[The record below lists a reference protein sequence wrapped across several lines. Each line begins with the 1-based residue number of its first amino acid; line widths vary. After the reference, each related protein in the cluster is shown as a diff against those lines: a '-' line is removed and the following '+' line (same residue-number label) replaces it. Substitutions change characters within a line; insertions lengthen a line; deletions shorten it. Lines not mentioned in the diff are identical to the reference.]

1 MGFGQSGWFT
11 ALLEQELAQ
20 HQPLEDARAP
30 GISPRARART
40 HVRMVL
46 QDSGLLY
53 GTPEQ
58 VEHPVGMTREE
69 QLSLA
74 VLRTL
79 VRLALDLADISGLGP
94 ERRVERL
101 TILFAAW
108 SGHLRLAETL
118 QTALRST
125 GTLPRRSVARLET
138 LLEDRAMSLGADP
151 LYGLLLH
158 NGAAYVDAQLFA
170 HLALAAWLHTRL
182 GLEHA
187 RRRLSVAARQK
198 ALLVEVLTALAC
210 AERPPTPA
218 ARRAILRQVD
228 SLGLPKPV
236 GPLLRARVKEVF
248 RERPDLDVLVRPVRS
263 LPLRRFILQQTLL
276 ASLVEG
282 RRSPAE
288 LAFLRAL
295 ARALRISPEGL
306 REVEG
311 EVAEFYA
318 QNRSVLDVFS
328 VSDNAAS
335 LGDEWVSS
343 MLRSLDENAKAL
355 LLEARMM
362 GELGVFLGKLA
373 IGQTLTPDERRR
385 MRLELIDLA
394 KAIPALAIFAA
405 PGGLLLLAALAKVL
419 PFNILPSAF
428 QGSRRPAALPA
439 QVGAGDAALRLAR
452 PGDVPP

>member
-1 MGFGQSGWFT
+1 MSFGQSGWFT

-20 HQPLEDARAP
+20 HQPLVDARAP
-30 GISPRARART
+30 GTSPRARARA

-46 QDSGLLY
+46 HDSGLLY

-58 VEHPVGMTREE
+58 VEHPGEMTREE

-79 VRLALDLADISGLGP
+79 VRLALDLADIGGLGP

-118 QTALRST
+118 QTALRGT
-125 GTLPRRSVARLET
+125 GALPRRSVARLEE

-151 LYGLLLH
+151 VYGLLLH

-170 HLALAAWLHTRL
+170 HLALAAWLRTAL
-182 GLEHA
+182 ALDQA
-187 RRRLSVAARQK
+187 RRRLAVAARQK

-210 AERPPTPA
+210 AERPPTPS

-236 GPLLRARVKEVF
+236 GPMLRARVKQVF

-263 LPLRRFILQQTLL
+263 LALRRFILQQTVL

-295 ARALRISPEGL
+295 ARALRISLDAL
-306 REVEG
+306 REIEG

-318 QNRSVLDVFS
+318 EHRQVLDVFR
-328 VSDNAAS
+328 VTDNAAS
-335 LGDEWVSS
+335 LGEEWVSS
-343 MLRSLDENAKAL
+343 MQRSLDENVRAL

-373 IGQTLTPDERRR
+373 IGQSLTPDERRR

-419 PFNILPSAF
+419 PFSILPSAF
-428 QGSRRPAALPA
+428 QGPRRPVLPA
-439 QVGAGDAALRLAR
+439 EVGPADATVRLAPPGDAPR
-452 PGDVPP
+452 

>member
-11 ALLEQELAQ
+11 ALLETELEQ
-20 HQPLEDARAP
+20 HQPLVDARAP
-30 GISPRARART
+30 GQSPRARART
-40 HVRMVL
+40 HVRQVL

-58 VEHPVGMTREE
+58 VEHAVGMTREE

-79 VRLALDLADISGLGP
+79 VRLGLDLADICGLGP
-94 ERRVERL
+94 ERRAQRL
-101 TILFAAW
+101 TILFAVW

-118 QTALRST
+118 QTSLRAT
-125 GTLPRRSVARLET
+125 GRLPRRSVARLET
-138 LLEDRAMSLGADP
+138 LLEDRAQSLGADP

-182 GLEHA
+182 GLA
-187 RRRLSVAARQK
+187 QAKRRLGVAARQK

-210 AERPPTPA
+210 AERPPTPS

-228 SLGLPKPV
+228 SLGLPRPV
-236 GPLLRARVKEVF
+236 GPRVRARVKQVF
-248 RERPDLDVLVRPVRS
+248 RERPDLDVLARPVRS

-282 RRSPAE
+282 RRSPPE

-295 ARALRISPEGL
+295 ARALRISPEAL
-306 REVEG
+306 TEIEG

-318 QNRSVLDVFS
+318 ENRSVLDVFA
-328 VSDNAAS
+328 VRDNAAS
-335 LGDEWVSS
+335 LGDEWVSG

-362 GELGVFLGKLA
+362 GELSVFLGKLA

-419 PFNILPSAF
+419 PFSILPSAF
-428 QGSRRPAALPA
+428 QGSRRPALPA
-439 QVGAGDAALRLAR
+439 DVPGAGETVRLAR
-452 PGDVPP
+452 PGDGPR

>member
-1 MGFGQSGWFT
+1 MHRVGRPGAGSAGAAARAGAGVMGFGQSGWFT
-11 ALLEQELAQ
+11 ALLEQEMAQ

-30 GISPRARART
+30 GISPRARARA

-58 VEHPVGMTREE
+58 VEHPAGLTREE

-79 VRLALDLADISGLGP
+79 VRLALDLADISGP
-94 ERRVERL
+94 RPRAPRR
-101 TILFAAW
+101 AASPSSSP
-108 SGHLRLAETL
+108 SGADTSASRRRCRRPCA
-118 QTALRST
+118 APA
-125 GTLPRRSVARLET
+125 TLPRRSVARLET

-187 RRRLSVAARQK
+187 RRRLAVAARQK

-218 ARRAILRQVD
+218 ARQAILRQVD

-236 GPLLRARVKEVF
+236 GPMLRARVKEVF

-288 LAFLRAL
+288 LRLPPRAG
-295 ARALRISPEGL
+295 PG
-306 REVEG
+306 
-311 EVAEFYA
+311 
-318 QNRSVLDVFS
+318 
-328 VSDNAAS
+328 AAH
-335 LGDEWVSS
+335 
-343 MLRSLDENAKAL
+343 
-355 LLEARMM
+355 
-362 GELGVFLGKLA
+362 
-373 IGQTLTPDERRR
+373 
-385 MRLELIDLA
+385 
-394 KAIPALAIFAA
+394 
-405 PGGLLLLAALAKVL
+405 
-419 PFNILPSAF
+419 
-428 QGSRRPAALPA
+428 RRPRAS
-439 QVGAGDAALRLAR
+439 GRSRAR
-452 PGDVPP
+452 WRSSTPRTARCSTCSPCARTRPPWARSG

>member
-1 MGFGQSGWFT
+1 
-11 ALLEQELAQ
+11 
-20 HQPLEDARAP
+20 
-30 GISPRARART
+30 
-40 HVRMVL
+40 
-46 QDSGLLY
+46 
-53 GTPEQ
+53 
-58 VEHPVGMTREE
+58 
-69 QLSLA
+69 
-74 VLRTL
+74 
-79 VRLALDLADISGLGP
+79 
-94 ERRVERL
+94 
-101 TILFAAW
+101 
-108 SGHLRLAETL
+108 
-118 QTALRST
+118 
-125 GTLPRRSVARLET
+125 
-138 LLEDRAMSLGADP
+138 
-151 LYGLLLH
+151 
-158 NGAAYVDAQLFA
+158 
-170 HLALAAWLHTRL
+170 
-182 GLEHA
+182 
-187 RRRLSVAARQK
+187 VAARQK

-218 ARRAILRQVD
+218 ARKAILRQVD

-236 GPLLRARVKEVF
+236 GPMLRSRVKEVF
-248 RERPDLDVLVRPVRS
+248 RQRPDLDVLVRPVRS

-288 LAFLRAL
+288 LAFLKAL

-318 QNRSVLDVFS
+318 ENRSVLDVFA
-328 VSDNAAS
+328 VRDNAAS
-335 LGDEWVSS
+335 LGDEWVSG

-373 IGQTLTPDERRR
+373 IGQTLAPDEKRR

-419 PFNILPSAF
+419 PFSILPSAF
-428 QGSRRPAALPA
+428 QGGRRPALPA
-439 QVGAGDAALRLAR
+439 EVAGDAAIRLAR

>member
-11 ALLEQELAQ
+11 ALLEQELGR
-20 HQPLEDARAP
+20 HQPLVDARAP
-30 GISPRARART
+30 GVSPRAKARA
-40 HVRMVL
+40 HVRTVL

-58 VEHPVGMTREE
+58 VEHPAGMTREE

-79 VRLALDLADISGLGP
+79 VRLALDLADITGLGP

-125 GTLPRRSVARLET
+125 GTLPRRSVARLES

-187 RRRLSVAARQK
+187 KRRLAVADRQK

-236 GPLLRARVKEVF
+236 GPLLRDRVKEVF
-248 RERPDLDVLVRPVRS
+248 RERPDLDLLVRPVRS

-288 LAFLRAL
+288 LAFLKAL

-306 REVEG
+306 REIEG

-318 QNRSVLDVFS
+318 ENRSVLDVFA

-335 LGDEWVSS
+335 LGDEWVGN

-373 IGQTLTPDERRR
+373 IGQSLTPDEKRR

-419 PFNILPSAF
+419 PFSILPSAF
-428 QGSRRPAALPA
+428 QGARRPALAAEVGPA
-439 QVGAGDAALRLAR
+439 DAAVRLAR

>member
-1 MGFGQSGWFT
+1 MAFGQSGWFT
-11 ALLEQELAQ
+11 RLLEQELAE
-20 HQPLEDARAP
+20 HQPLVDARAP
-30 GISPRARART
+30 GSPRARARA
-40 HVRMVL
+40 HVREVL
-46 QDSGLLY
+46 RDSGLLY
-53 GTPEQ
+53 GTPEK
-58 VEHPVGMTREE
+58 VEAAGQLSREE

-94 ERRVERL
+94 ERRVERI

-118 QTALRST
+118 QTALRRT
-125 GTLPRRSVARLET
+125 GALPRRSVLRLERG
-138 LLEDRAMSLGADP
+138 LEERAMSLGADP

-170 HLALAAWLHTRL
+170 HLALAAWLHTAL
-182 GLEHA
+182 GLEQA
-187 RRRLSVAARQK
+187 RRRLAVAARQK

-228 SLGLPKPV
+228 SLGLHEPV
-236 GPLLRARVKEVF
+236 GSLLRARVKQVF
-248 RERPDLDVLVRPVRS
+248 RSRPDLDVLVRPVRS
-263 LPLRRFILQQTLL
+263 LPLRRFILQQTVL

-282 RRSPAE
+282 RRGPAE

-295 ARALRISPEGL
+295 ARALRISPEAL
-306 REVEG
+306 REIEG

-318 QNRSVLDVFS
+318 EHRPVLDVFT
-328 VSDNAAS
+328 VTDKAAS
-335 LGDEWVSS
+335 LGEEWVES
-343 MLRSLDENAKAL
+343 MRGSLDDNVRAV

-385 MRLELIDLA
+385 MKLELLDLA

-419 PFNILPSAF
+419 PFSLLPSAF
-428 QGSRRPAALPA
+428 QASRPPELPA
-439 QVGAGDAALRLAR
+439 RTGPSDDGVRLAHPGDAPR
-452 PGDVPP
+452 

>member
-11 ALLEQELAQ
+11 ALLEQELER
-20 HQPLEDARAP
+20 HQPLADARDP

-46 QDSGLLY
+46 HDSGLLY
-53 GTPEQ
+53 GTPEH
-58 VEHPVGMTREE
+58 VEHPAGMTREE

-74 VLRTL
+74 VIRTL

-94 ERRVERL
+94 ERRVERI

-118 QTALRST
+118 QTSLRTT
-125 GTLPRRSVARLET
+125 GTLPRRSVARLEA

-187 RRRLSVAARQK
+187 RRRLAVAARQK

-236 GPLLRARVKEVF
+236 GPMLRARVKEVF

-288 LAFLRAL
+288 LAFLKAL

-306 REVEG
+306 REIEG

-318 QNRSVLDVFS
+318 SNRSVLDVFA

-335 LGDEWVSS
+335 LGDEWVSN

-373 IGQTLTPDERRR
+373 IGQSLTQDERRR

-419 PFNILPSAF
+419 PFSLLPSAF
-428 QGSRRPAALPA
+428 QGQRRPALPA
-439 QVGAGDAALRLAR
+439 GVADAAVRLAR

>member
-1 MGFGQSGWFT
+1 MGFGQSGWLT
-11 ALLEQELAQ
+11 TLLEQELAA
-20 HQPLEDARAP
+20 HQPLVDARAP
-30 GISPRARART
+30 GSPRARARA
-40 HVRMVL
+40 HVRLVL
-46 QDSGLLY
+46 HDSGLLY

-58 VEHPVGMTREE
+58 VEAPVGMTREE

-79 VRLALDLADISGLGP
+79 VRLALDLADIAGLGP
-94 ERRVERL
+94 ARRVERL

-118 QTALRST
+118 QSSLRSS
-125 GTLPRRSVARLET
+125 GSLPRRSVRRLET

-170 HLALAAWLHTRL
+170 HLSLAAWLHTSL
-182 GLEHA
+182 GLEQA
-187 RRRLSVAARQK
+187 KRRLAVAARQK

-210 AERPPTPA
+210 AERAPTPA

-228 SLGLPKPV
+228 SLGLPAPV
-236 GPLLRARVKEVF
+236 GPIVRARVKGVF
-248 RERPDLDVLVRPVRS
+248 RERPDLDTLVRPVRS
-263 LPLRRFILQQTLL
+263 LPLRRFILQQTVL

-288 LAFLRAL
+288 IAFLRAL
-295 ARALRISPEGL
+295 ARALRIAPDTL
-306 REVEG
+306 REIEG

-318 QNRSVLDVFS
+318 EHRRVLDVFT

-335 LGDEWVSS
+335 LGEEWVGS
-343 MLRSLDENAKAL
+343 MTRSLDDNVRAL

-373 IGQTLTPDERRR
+373 IGQSLSTDERRR

-419 PFNILPSAF
+419 PFSILPSAF
-428 QGSRRPAALPA
+428 QGSRRAALPA
-439 QVGAGDAALRLAR
+439 EVAPAEAAVRLAHPGDA
-452 PGDVPP
+452 PP

>member
-1 MGFGQSGWFT
+1 M
-11 ALLEQELAQ
+11 
-20 HQPLEDARAP
+20 
-30 GISPRARART
+30 
-40 HVRMVL
+40 
-46 QDSGLLY
+46 
-53 GTPEQ
+53 
-58 VEHPVGMTREE
+58 
-69 QLSLA
+69 
-74 VLRTL
+74 
-79 VRLALDLADISGLGP
+79 
-94 ERRVERL
+94 
-101 TILFAAW
+101 
-108 SGHLRLAETL
+108 
-118 QTALRST
+118 
-125 GTLPRRSVARLET
+125 
-138 LLEDRAMSLGADP
+138 
-151 LYGLLLH
+151 
-158 NGAAYVDAQLFA
+158 
-170 HLALAAWLHTRL
+170 
-182 GLEHA
+182 
-187 RRRLSVAARQK
+187 
-198 ALLVEVLTALAC
+198 
-210 AERPPTPA
+210 
-218 ARRAILRQVD
+218 D

-236 GPLLRARVKEVF
+236 GPMLRARVKEVF
-248 RERPDLDVLVRPVRS
+248 RERPDLDVLVQPVRS

-318 QNRSVLDVFS
+318 ENRSVLDVFA

-373 IGQTLTPDERRR
+373 IGQTLAPDEKRR

-428 QGSRRPAALPA
+428 QGGRRPAALPA
-439 QVGAGDAALRLAR
+439 EVAGDAAIRLAR

>member
-11 ALLEQELAQ
+11 ALLEQELER
-20 HQPLEDARAP
+20 HQPLVDARAP
-30 GISPRARART
+30 GTSPRSRART

-46 QDSGLLY
+46 HDSGLLY
-53 GTPEQ
+53 GTPEH
-58 VEHPVGMTREE
+58 VDHPPGTTRDE

-74 VLRTL
+74 VIRTL
-79 VRLALDLADISGLGP
+79 VRLALDLADIAGLGP
-94 ERRVERL
+94 ERRVERI

-118 QTALRST
+118 QIALRST

-187 RRRLSVAARQK
+187 RRRLAVAARQK

-236 GPLLRARVKEVF
+236 GPMLRARVKEVF

-306 REVEG
+306 REIEG

-318 QNRSVLDVFS
+318 ENRSVLDVFA
-328 VSDNAAS
+328 VRDNAAS

-343 MLRSLDENAKAL
+343 MLHSLDENAKAL

-362 GELGVFLGKLA
+362 GELSVFLGKLA
-373 IGQTLTPDERRR
+373 IGQTLTQDERRR

-419 PFNILPSAF
+419 PFSLLPSAF
-428 QGSRRPAALPA
+428 QGARRAALPA
-439 QVGAGDAALRLAR
+439 EVADAAVRLAR

>member
-11 ALLEQELAQ
+11 ALLEQELER

-30 GISPRARART
+30 GTSPRARART

-46 QDSGLLY
+46 HDSGLLY
-53 GTPEQ
+53 GTPEH
-58 VEHPVGMTREE
+58 VEHPAGMTREE

-79 VRLALDLADISGLGP
+79 VRLALDLADIAGLGP

-101 TILFAAW
+101 LILFAAW

-118 QTALRST
+118 QTSLRST

-138 LLEDRAMSLGADP
+138 LLEDRAMPLGADP

-182 GLEHA
+182 GLEQA
-187 RRRLSVAARQK
+187 KRRLAVAARQK

-210 AERPPTPA
+210 AERAPTPA
-218 ARRAILRQVD
+218 ARKAILRQVD

-288 LAFLRAL
+288 LAFLKAL

-306 REVEG
+306 REIEG

-318 QNRSVLDVFS
+318 SNRSV
-328 VSDNAAS
+328 
-335 LGDEWVSS
+335 
-343 MLRSLDENAKAL
+343 
-355 LLEARMM
+355 
-362 GELGVFLGKLA
+362 
-373 IGQTLTPDERRR
+373 
-385 MRLELIDLA
+385 
-394 KAIPALAIFAA
+394 
-405 PGGLLLLAALAKVL
+405 
-419 PFNILPSAF
+419 
-428 QGSRRPAALPA
+428 
-439 QVGAGDAALRLAR
+439 
-452 PGDVPP
+452 

>member
-1 MGFGQSGWFT
+1 MAFGQSGWFT

-20 HQPLEDARAP
+20 HQPLVDARAP
-30 GISPRARART
+30 GSPRARARA

-58 VEHPVGMTREE
+58 VADAAGLTREE

-79 VRLALDLADISGLGP
+79 VRLALDLADIAGLGP

-118 QTALRST
+118 QTSLRTT

-170 HLALAAWLHTRL
+170 HLALAAWLHTSL
-182 GLEHA
+182 GLEQA
-187 RRRLSVAARQK
+187 RRRLAVAARQ
-198 ALLVEVLTALAC
+198 
-210 AERPPTPA
+210 
-218 ARRAILRQVD
+218 
-228 SLGLPKPV
+228 
-236 GPLLRARVKEVF
+236 KEVF

-288 LAFLRAL
+288 LAFLKAL
-295 ARALRISPEGL
+295 ARALRISPTAL
-306 REVEG
+306 REIEG
-311 EVAEFYA
+311 EVAAFYA
-318 QNRSVLDVFS
+318 EHRPVLDVFS
-328 VSDNAAS
+328 VGDSAAS
-335 LGDEWVSS
+335 LGEEWVSG
-343 MLRSLDENAKAL
+343 MQETLDDNVRAL

-373 IGQTLTPDERRR
+373 IGQSLTPDERRR
-385 MRLELIDLA
+385 MKLELMDLA
-394 KAIPALAIFAA
+394 KALPALAIFAA
-405 PGGLLLLAALAKVL
+405 PAGVLLLAALAKVL
-419 PFNILPSAF
+419 PFSLLPSAF
-428 QGSRRPAALPA
+428 QVPRRPALAA
-439 QVGAGDAALRLAR
+439 EGAPEEPIRLAH
-452 PGDVPP
+452 PGDGPR

>member
-11 ALLEQELAQ
+11 ALLEQELGR
-20 HQPLEDARAP
+20 HQPLVDARAP
-30 GISPRARART
+30 GVSPRAKARA
-40 HVRMVL
+40 HVRTVL

-58 VEHPVGMTREE
+58 VEHPAGMTREE

-79 VRLALDLADISGLGP
+79 VRLALDLADITGLGP
-94 ERRVERL
+94 ERRVERI

-118 QTALRST
+118 QTTLRTT
-125 GTLPRRSVARLET
+125 GALPRRSVARLES

-187 RRRLSVAARQK
+187 KRRLAVADRQK

-248 RERPDLDVLVRPVRS
+248 RERPDLDILVRPVRS

-288 LAFLRAL
+288 LAFLKAL
-295 ARALRISPEGL
+295 ARALRISPAGL
-306 REVEG
+306 REIEG
-311 EVAEFYA
+311 EVADFYA
-318 QNRSVLDVFS
+318 EHRPVLDVFS
-328 VSDNAAS
+328 VGDSAAS
-335 LGDEWVSS
+335 LGEEWVSS
-343 MLRSLDENAKAL
+343 MQETLDDNVRAL

-373 IGQTLTPDERRR
+373 IGQSLTADERRR
-385 MRLELIDLA
+385 MKLELMDLA

-419 PFNILPSAF
+419 PFSLLPSAF
-428 QGSRRPAALPA
+428 QGPRRAELLAEAGPAD
-439 QVGAGDAALRLAR
+439 GAVRLAPPGDAPR
-452 PGDVPP
+452 

>member
-1 MGFGQSGWFT
+1 MAFGRSGWFT
-11 ALLEQELAQ
+11 ELLEQERAQ
-20 HQPLEDARAP
+20 HQPLVDARAP
-30 GISPRARART
+30 GSPRARARA
-40 HVRMVL
+40 HVRTAL

-58 VEHPVGMTREE
+58 VSHPAGLTREE

-79 VRLALDLADISGLGP
+79 VRLALDLADIAGLGP
-94 ERRVERL
+94 ERRVERI

-108 SGHLRLAETL
+108 TGHLRLAETL

-125 GTLPRRSVARLET
+125 GVLPRRSVARLES
-138 LLEDRAMSLGADP
+138 LLEDRAMSLAGDP
-151 LYGLLLH
+151 VYGLLLH

-170 HLALAAWLHTRL
+170 HLALAAWLHKAL
-182 GLEHA
+182 GLEQA
-187 RRRLSVAARQK
+187 RRRLAVAARQK

-210 AERPPTPA
+210 TERPPTPS

-228 SLGLPKPV
+228 DLGLPPPV
-236 GPLLRARVKEVF
+236 GPLLRARVKQVF
-248 RERPDLDVLVRPVRS
+248 RERPDLNVLVRPVRS
-263 LPLRRFILQQTLL
+263 LPLRRFILQQTVL
-276 ASLVEG
+276 ASMVEG

-295 ARALRISPEGL
+295 ARALRISPDAL
-306 REVEG
+306 REIEG

-318 QNRSVLDVFS
+318 EHRSVLDVFT
-328 VSDNAAS
+328 VSDKAAS
-335 LGDEWVSS
+335 LGEEWVSS
-343 MLRSLDENAKAL
+343 MQRSLDDNVQAL

-362 GELGVFLGKLA
+362 GELSVFLGKLA

-419 PFNILPSAF
+419 PFSLLPSAF
-428 QGSRRPAALPA
+428 QTPRRQALPSEVA
-439 QVGAGDAALRLAR
+439 EGRVTLAHPGDAPR
-452 PGDVPP
+452 

>member
-1 MGFGQSGWFT
+1 MSFGQSGWFT
-11 ALLEQELAQ
+11 ALLEQELAK
-20 HQPLEDARAP
+20 HEPLVDARAP
-30 GISPRARART
+30 GTSPRARARA
-40 HVRMVL
+40 HVRTVL
-46 QDSGLLY
+46 HDSGLLY
-53 GTPEQ
+53 GTPEK
-58 VEHPVGMTREE
+58 VDHPAGMTREE

-118 QTALRST
+118 QTALRAT
-125 GTLPRRSVARLET
+125 GALPPRSVARLEA

-170 HLALAAWLHTRL
+170 HLALAAWLHTSL
-182 GLEHA
+182 ALEQA
-187 RRRLSVAARQK
+187 RRRLAVAARQK

-210 AERPPTPA
+210 AERSPTPA

-236 GPLLRARVKEVF
+236 GPLLRARVKQVF
-248 RERPDLDVLVRPVRS
+248 RERPDLDALVRPVRS
-263 LPLRRFILQQTLL
+263 LPLRRFILQQTVL

-282 RRSPAE
+282 RRSPGE

-295 ARALRISPEGL
+295 ARALRISPDTLLEI
-306 REVEG
+306 EG

-318 QNRSVLDVFS
+318 ENRHLLDVFR
-328 VSDNAAS
+328 VTDNAAS
-335 LGDEWVSS
+335 LGEEWVSS
-343 MLRSLDENAKAL
+343 MQRSLDDNVKAL
-355 LLEARMM
+355 LLEVRMM
-362 GELGVFLGKLA
+362 GELGVFVGKLA
-373 IGQTLTPDERRR
+373 IGQSLTSDERRR
-385 MRLELIDLA
+385 MRLELIDVA

-419 PFNILPSAF
+419 PFSILPSAF
-428 QGSRRPAALPA
+428 QGARRPALPA
-439 QVGAGDAALRLAR
+439 KVGDAAVRLAR
-452 PGDVPP
+452 PGDAPR